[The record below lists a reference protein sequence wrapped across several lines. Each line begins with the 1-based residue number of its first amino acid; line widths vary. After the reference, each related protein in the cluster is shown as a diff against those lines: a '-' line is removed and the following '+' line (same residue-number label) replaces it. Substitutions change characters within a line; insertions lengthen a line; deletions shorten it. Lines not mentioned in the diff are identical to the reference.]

1 MLQTF
6 SPCNELAARQFCCK
20 KKIKN
25 RLTKQDYFYVFGF
38 TSLLPK
44 FPRLPPFLARAW
56 PAAGPR
62 GALHRDGQTRQA
74 SNSERFLRMMMIRPI
89 GCLFETHYEGGESE
103 AEGPLGG
110 HGVEPT
116 CPLQGRQAKR
126 LGATHK
132 TKSVVCTV
140 LP

>member
-1 MLQTF
+1 MRLFLCVWFHF
-6 SPCNELAARQFCCK
+6 SPDK
-20 KKIKN
+20 VP
-25 RLTKQDYFYVFGF
+25 TV
-38 TSLLPK
+38 T
-44 FPRLPPFLARAW
+44 PFLAHAW

-62 GALHRDGQTRQA
+62 GALRRDGQTRQA

-116 CPLQGRQAKR
+116 CPLEGRQALR
-126 LGATHK
+126 CHPQNEVGHLH
-132 TKSVVCTV
+132 SVAMNLHTFQTDSNSLYSAIDFLILLC
-140 LP
+140 PF